1 MSMQNAT
8 TAADAGTSVKKPR
21 FRFLKR
27 VFFFVTIY
35 VGFTFVVQLP
45 DIVQTVIMTAG
56 FVGYFYPKAAA
67 AIQRLR
73 SGGKKA
79 VAGTRRAV
87 TRFSRVA
94 ATLADMS
101 DEEFDRRFPAAES
114 SRAQQELPAVQSHPL
129 RPVNPF
135 VPVRFCKP
143 VMTGEAAHAAALA
156 WWEEEDADRMTGMQ
170 RIGDLIAAIT
180 CDDPSKHTA
189 VLNEHD
195 ELALP
200 TGQLVQAELVKIM
213 KANGLDADINADSQI
228 IVFWNQYEDGTEAAQ
243 AHTEIK

>member
-1 MSMQNAT
+1 MQSAI
-8 TAADAGTSVKKPR
+8 TAADVGTSVKKPR

-27 VFFFVTIY
+27 AFLFVAIY
-35 VGFTFVVQLP
+35 VGFTFAVQLP
-45 DIVQTVIMTAG
+45 AVVQSVIMTAG

-73 SGGKKA
+73 SGGAKA
-79 VAGTRRAV
+79 VTGTRRAV
-87 TRFSRVA
+87 SRFSRVA
-94 ATLADMS
+94 ATLTGMS
-101 DEEFDRRFPAAES
+101 DEEFDSRFPATES
-114 SRAQQELPAVQSHPL
+114 SRAQQESSAAQAHPQ
-129 RPVNPF
+129 RSVNPF
-135 VPVRFCKP
+135 VPARFCKP

-156 WWEEEDADRMTGMQ
+156 WWEEEGADKMTGMQ
-170 RIGDLIAAIT
+170 RTGDLIAAIA

-243 AHTEIK
+243 AHADIK